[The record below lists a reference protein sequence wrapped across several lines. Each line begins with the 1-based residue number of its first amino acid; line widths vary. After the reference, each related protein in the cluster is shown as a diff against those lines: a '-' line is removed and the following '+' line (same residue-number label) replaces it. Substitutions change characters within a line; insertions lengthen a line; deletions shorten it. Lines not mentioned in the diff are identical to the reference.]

1 MTDVTDQVRN
11 GNIYVYKLTCDNGGA
26 PCIHEGLLSLSICK
40 PGIRVSANVGD
51 WIIGFG
57 GKSVEE
63 LRGKLIY
70 VAKVTAI
77 EEDGNYYKSDRYGD
91 RPDCVYQSL
100 DHGYQYRE
108 GKQYHFPGE
117 FDHDLG
123 RCPEFERARCLL
135 SDQFAYFGGAKDRPS
150 IDAVRDIYDGLPRD
164 FRKNHPDEI
173 RHRLESYIFSVFA
186 FKTGGDVGS
195 PTHRDT
201 SMKCYDIEDEVV
213 TFGRCSR

>member
-1 MTDVTDQVRN
+1 MTGLMDQVRN
-11 GNIYVYKLTCDNGGA
+11 GNIYVYKLTCDKGGA

-63 LRGKLIY
+63 LRDKLIY
-70 VAKVTAI
+70 VAKVTAV
-77 EEDGNYYKSDRYGD
+77 ERDGNYYKSHRYVD
-91 RPDCVYQSL
+91 RPDCVYEPLNQ
-100 DHGYQYRE
+100 GYQYRK
-108 GKQYHFPGE
+108 GKQYHCPGE

-123 RCPEFERARCLL
+123 RCPKFERATCLL

-150 IDAVRDIYDGLPRD
+150 IDAVRDIYGGLPRN
-164 FRKNHPDEI
+164 FRKNHPDKI
-173 RHRLESYIFSVFA
+173 RHRLENYIVSVFT
-186 FKTGGDVGS
+186 FKTGGDSGS
-195 PTHRDT
+195 PAHHDT

-213 TFGRCSR
+213 TFARCSR